1 MKRHDGLNRRAMT
14 FGGAAVVAS
23 VAAPSIVRAQ
33 AKKIVYATW
42 GGSWEAAMKKAW
54 FGPFTQETG
63 IEVQTVSGNTYGKLQ
78 AMVEAKRTEWDV
90 IEGLPE
96 LGRVGAQK
104 GLLEPIDFTKI
115 DRTSFLDRPGLVTEF
130 VVPQQLFGRLLV
142 YSKKLA
148 KAPAS
153 WADLF
158 DLAAF
163 PGKRALYNRPEGG
176 PVEAAL
182 LADGVAPDKLYPL
195 DVDRAFKKLSTI
207 RDHILFYD
215 SPGQAEQFLSDGQ
228 ASMSLLADGRA
239 LNIKNAGAQVEL
251 EPKVTL
257 LTWSVLGVPKGAP
270 NKDGAMAFL
279 AYATSVK
286 GQVAIALEYNYGP
299 VVGKAWE
306 QIPPERAKI
315 LSGGP
320 ATDGK
325 AVYQNAVWWGEN
337 LEKVNEK
344 FQAWKLG

>member
-1 MKRHDGLNRRAMT
+1 MKRHDGLNRRSIT
-14 FGGAAVVAS
+14 FGGVAVAAS

-33 AKKIVYATW
+33 ATKIVYATW

-78 AMVEAKRTEWDV
+78 AMVEFKRTEWDV

-104 GLLEPIDFTKI
+104 GLFEPIDFTKI
-115 DRTSFLDRPGLVTEF
+115 DRTSFLDRPGLVAEF

-153 WADLF
+153 GRTCSTSQRS
-158 DLAAF
+158 LASAHCTTA
-163 PGKRALYNRPEGG
+163 PRVG

-182 LADGVAPDKLYPL
+182 LADGVAPRQALSARCRSGVQEAFHHSRSHPVL
-195 DVDRAFKKLSTI
+195 SFAWPSRAVPERRS
-207 RDHILFYD
+207 
-215 SPGQAEQFLSDGQ
+215 

-251 EPKVTL
+251 EPRVTL
-257 LTWSVLGVPKGAP
+257 LTWSVLRVPKGAP
-270 NKDGAMAFL
+270 TGCGYGLLSLRHVGQGAGGDRTRVQLQAG
-279 AYATSVK
+279 VEK
-286 GQVAIALEYNYGP
+286 G
-299 VVGKAWE
+299 VGAD
-306 QIPPERAKI
+306 P
-315 LSGGP
+315 
-320 ATDGK
+320 T
-325 AVYQNAVWWGEN
+325 
-337 LEKVNEK
+337 
-344 FQAWKLG
+344 